1 MGKTGEKRCFFNLL
15 VHAAAR
21 SAICVFTLKIVNT
34 LIKNNL
40 TRRYT
45 FDLDIDSAHGKPASC
60 RTRPMNVDGGLGD
73 MRRIRGLGGE
83 RLPAAFYALL

>member
-40 TRRYT
+40 TRRYI
-45 FDLDIDSAHGKPASC
+45 FHLDMGSTHGQPAPC
-60 RTRPMNVDGGLGD
+60 LARPVNVDDGLED
-73 MRRIRGLGGE
+73 IMWIRGLGGE
-83 RLPAAFYALL
+83 R